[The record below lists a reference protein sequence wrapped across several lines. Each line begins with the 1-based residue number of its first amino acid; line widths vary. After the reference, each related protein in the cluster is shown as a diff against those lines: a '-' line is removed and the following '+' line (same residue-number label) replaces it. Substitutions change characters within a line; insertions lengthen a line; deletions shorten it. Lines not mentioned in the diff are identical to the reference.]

1 MMFEFVV
8 PEPAA
13 YLMYALVENPPADTE
28 LVKPLAPTYFGAP
41 LKPAH
46 LSRSNYLDWVA
57 TYQVRSVP
65 APPPQFQH
73 VATFDKQDRLA
84 NPSSFGRSGKIDI
97 PAGYEAFG
105 AAVMSDYSFQTGI
118 QHSFRVMLGERFF
131 ERSGSAGSQYQ
142 TLSTRHHELGFAFHL
157 HLCKSFAIAI
167 DVACQLSLE
176 GMAKWQQQVYDAIME
191 AYLQQKADYEEK
203 LAALGIQ
210 QGVKIL
216 GRNPLENRRIEREEL
231 KKLVLMMLTGNNDIA
246 RNSMLPSAEPL
257 IDLAAACS
265 NGSWIRFFENA
276 FEWTNMMYVLYP
288 YFWSRQAR
296 WISALHFTDPDPDF
310 AAFLKA
316 GAARVQVP
324 VRPGFERAVAH
335 FCQFTEIWEGND
347 APLIDDDLYV
357 PVVDEIA
364 ENLGKLDEG
373 VPYPA
378 DGRPW
383 EVRIPTS
390 LVLVQNLDE
399 VPGIRDVLTG
409 NAIVITG

>member
-1 MMFEFVV
+1 
-8 PEPAA
+8 
-13 YLMYALVENPPADTE
+13 
-28 LVKPLAPTYFGAP
+28 
-41 LKPAH
+41 
-46 LSRSNYLDWVA
+46 
-57 TYQVRSVP
+57 VP

-73 VATFDKQDRLA
+73 VAAFDKQDRLED
-84 NPSSFGRSGKIDI
+84 PSSFGRAGKIDI

-105 AAVMSDYSFQTGI
+105 AAVMTDYSFETNVP
-118 QHSFRVMLGERFF
+118 HRFRVMIGERLYD
-131 ERSGSAGSQYQ
+131 RTNSPGSEYQ
-142 TLSTRHHELGFAFHL
+142 ILNMRYHELGFAFHL

-167 DVACQLSLE
+167 DVACQLTTE
-176 GMAKWQQQVYDAIME
+176 GFAKWQQQAYDAIME

-231 KKLVLMMLTGNNDIA
+231 KKLVLMMLTGDNDIA
-246 RNSMLPSAEPL
+246 RNSMLPSTEPL
-257 IDLAAACS
+257 IDLAQACS

-276 FEWTNMMYVLYP
+276 FEWNNMLYVLYP
-288 YFWSRQAR
+288 YFWGRQAR

-324 VRPGFERAVAH
+324 VRPGFEKAIAH

-347 APLIDDDLYV
+347 PPLTDDDLYV
-357 PVVDEIA
+357 PIVDEIA

-373 VPYPA
+373 VPYPP
-378 DGRPW
+378 DSQPW